1 MPIMKHFPYILEVHV
16 STTACLPVQPD
27 RFLSA
32 ASSGQSALSPRPPE
46 RQMPRHPVAGIK
58 TIIASCACKMRM
70 LRTAHWPMEK
80 NHS

>member
-32 ASSGQSALSPRPPE
+32 ASSGQFALSPRPPE

-58 TIIASCACKMRM
+58 NYNCIMRM
-70 LRTAHWPMEK
+70 QDAHAEDCPLAYGK